1 MTLPWPDSA
10 VHAAYIVSTPE
21 SLGLRCAR
29 RIVGTHMYLEK
40 AAAAA
45 GEIHPRAAG
54 IMLNTKDA
62 ISREPVPEGVI
73 RMGR

>member
-1 MTLPWPDSA
+1 M
-10 VHAAYIVSTPE
+10 
-21 SLGLRCAR
+21 C
-29 RIVGTHMYLEK
+29 LEK

-45 GEIHPRAAG
+45 GDTHARAAG

-62 ISREPVPEGVI
+62 ISREPVPEGVM

>member
-1 MTLPWPDSA
+1 M
-10 VHAAYIVSTPE
+10 
-21 SLGLRCAR
+21 C
-29 RIVGTHMYLEK
+29 LEK

-45 GEIHPRAAG
+45 GDTHPRAAG